1 MDVKINFA
9 VHGKA
14 APMLLWRWKSQA
26 LSPQP
31 QYLLPSKIQKVH
43 FSSVALLFI
52 LCLKRFIFQCA
63 KDDEGEVCM
72 INVYTSCTSG
82 KPFMP
87 GRRCLRS
94 LCKKQSHDKR
104 SPRCPDCV
112 ASAKPLPWRE
122 MFQIRCFWCF
132 SRDCLILIAIS
143 LTFNTVSFKSKWILE
158 FYKEEYEKGK
168 RKFVKTSTESQRK
181 TSSLPHQ
188 GFPFPKKTLSL
199 VVIVVCAH
207 QNLQPATSDK
217 SKVEKYKLRWMKDIF
232 ST

>member
-43 FSSVALLFI
+43 FSSVALLFF
-52 LCLKRFIFQCA
+52 LSLKRFIFQCA
-63 KDDEGEVCM
+63 RDDEGCVCM

-143 LTFNTVSFKSKWILE
+143 LTFNTVSFKSKWIFRILQGGE
-158 FYKEEYEKGK
+158 WKRQKKICKNFDWEPKENLFAPSSGIPFSQKN
-168 RKFVKTSTESQRK
+168 FVSCCYCC
-181 TSSLPHQ
+181 LCP
-188 GFPFPKKTLSL
+188 PKLTACH
-199 VVIVVCAH
+199 IG
-207 QNLQPATSDK
+207 
-217 SKVEKYKLRWMKDIF
+217 
-232 ST
+232 

>member
-1 MDVKINFA
+1 MQKLHQCFFEDGNHK
-9 VHGKA
+9 
-14 APMLLWRWKSQA
+14 LSA
-26 LSPQP
+26 LSPNIFFLQKYKRCTF
-31 QYLLPSKIQKVH
+31 QVLLSY
-43 FSSVALLFI
+43 SSFPWKGLSFNE
-52 LCLKRFIFQCA
+52 KEMMR
-63 KDDEGEVCM
+63 GGVCM

-94 LCKKQSHDKR
+94 LYKKQSHDKR

-122 MFQIRCFWCF
+122 MFQIWSFWCF
-132 SRDCLILIAIS
+132 SRYCLILIAIL
-143 LTFNTVSFKSKWILE
+143 LTLNTISFKSKGILE
-158 FYKEEYEKGK
+158 FYKEENEKGK
-168 RKFVKTSTESQRK
+168 RKFIKTSTESQRK